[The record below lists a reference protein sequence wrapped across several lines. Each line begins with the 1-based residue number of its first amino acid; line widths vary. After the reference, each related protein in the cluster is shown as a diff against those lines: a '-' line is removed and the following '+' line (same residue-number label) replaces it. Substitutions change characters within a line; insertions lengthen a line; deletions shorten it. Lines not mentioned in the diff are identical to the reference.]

1 MCLVVLFEP
10 LFVKLASPNC
20 LDVGGRYIRIIGGI
34 FIVLC
39 SQTLLMLDYSVT
51 ESDRLLYILVQHV
64 RLAVLVR
71 MEDWLVRLSICSI
84 KLLDLLL
91 QALLFLFGVTV
102 VLQHVATAVEGR
114 TSILSKTSMLFASH
128 AFVHIQRR
136 TLLFCIPLR
145 SVVVILRVAGCL
157 LGPPGILPFLE
168 RLTAL
173 PLAKQFSRCT
183 CIICNPHS
191 FQYICYLFL
200 PSAELLLMSLLDD
213 LIPQLGTLKEYLG
226 QPLLLLFISTEL

>member
-39 SQTLLMLDYSVT
+39 SQTLLTLDYSVT

-71 MEDWLVRLSICSI
+71 MGDWLMRLSICSI

-91 QALLFLFGVTV
+91 QALLFLFGVTL

-114 TSILSKTSMLFASH
+114 TTIPPKTSMLFASY
-128 AFVHIQRR
+128 AFIHIQRR
-136 TLLFCIPLR
+136 T
-145 SVVVILRVAGCL
+145 
-157 LGPPGILPFLE
+157 
-168 RLTAL
+168 
-173 PLAKQFSRCT
+173 
-183 CIICNPHS
+183 
-191 FQYICYLFL
+191 
-200 PSAELLLMSLLDD
+200 
-213 LIPQLGTLKEYLG
+213 
-226 QPLLLLFISTEL
+226 